1 MTNDPIIAAALAIVG
16 SMLLTTIRATQP
28 HIFLGILI
36 TLLIYICTRQL
47 KQNGFSWK
55 KKR

>member
-55 KKR
+55 KKK